1 MGFLHIEGRE
11 RFYAQDVA
19 LRANPQIINKI
30 MTQHFPPYLQ
40 PRPKAVPT
48 LSDASGVSKASS
60 ATPPHLSRPPSQSR
74 QSSPA
79 APLAAIPVASAKAT
93 RALIRRVLC
102 PETSAATKENRPLNE
117 LLPPLTSSN
126 DIDFE
131 LYAIIAI
138 VIKDTVHSWY
148 GKITPD
154 HSFVEEVIQI
164 VAHCTRAIEGRLRSV
179 DLEALVFDELPEL
192 IENHVRGEYHGSL
205 NVVSVDL
212 IRSQHTASP
221 VRLLLQVHFAQ
232 TLGPSTI
239 V

>member
-1 MGFLHIEGRE
+1 
-11 RFYAQDVA
+11 
-19 LRANPQIINKI
+19 

-60 ATPPHLSRPPSQSR
+60 ATPPHLSRPSSQSR

-79 APLAAIPVASAKAT
+79 TPLAVIPVASEKAT

-102 PETSAATKENRPLNE
+102 PETNAGTKENRPLNE

-138 VIKDTVHSWY
+138 VIKDTVQSWY

-164 VAHCTRAIEGRLRSV
+164 IAHCTRAIEGRLRSV
-179 DLEALVFDELPEL
+179 DLEALIFDELPEL

-212 IRSQHTASP
+212 IRSQHTVSP
-221 VRLLLQVHFAQ
+221 VRPLLQLHFAQ
-232 TLGPSTI
+232 TLGSSTI

>member
-1 MGFLHIEGRE
+1 
-11 RFYAQDVA
+11 
-19 LRANPQIINKI
+19 
-30 MTQHFPPYLQ
+30 MTQHLQPYLQ

-48 LSDASGVSKASS
+48 LSDASGKSKASS

-79 APLAAIPVASAKAT
+79 APLAVVPLASEKAT
-93 RALIRRVLC
+93 RALIRRILC
-102 PETSAATKENRPLNE
+102 PEKHAGTKENRPLNE

-179 DLEALVFDELPEL
+179 DLEALVLDKLPEL
-192 IENHVRGEYHGSL
+192 VENHVRGEYHWSL
-205 NVVSVDL
+205 NVMSVDL
-212 IRSQHTASP
+212 ITSQHTVSP
-221 VRLLLQVHFAQ
+221 IRPRLQIHFAQ
-232 TLGPSTI
+232 THGSSII